1 MTVRIFSA
9 KDRFYRRIQG
19 LYRAAAQPYKRII
32 ISADR
37 VYITL
42 PCDRPGLR
50 DPDIFFSVR
59 KTARQ
64 LMKMCEEQNVAYEQ
78 PEILSQNRRHS
89 PVLKAMESVVF
100 AGEEGEIPE
109 NNGCI
114 TIYSADR
121 KYDEVDFAAS
131 EISRLVRNEGF
142 RYREISVIAKNADEY
157 SSAIETV
164 FSRHGIPFS
173 RRPPSGFGASAH
185 AVGKVGS

>member
-1 MTVRIFSA
+1 
-9 KDRFYRRIQG
+9 
-19 LYRAAAQPYKRII
+19 
-32 ISADR
+32 
-37 VYITL
+37 
-42 PCDRPGLR
+42 
-50 DPDIFFSVR
+50 
-59 KTARQ
+59 
-64 LMKMCEEQNVAYEQ
+64 MKMCEEQNVAYEQ

-164 FSRHGIPFS
+164 FSRHGIPFFDA
-173 RRPPSGFGASAH
+173 RRPVSGLPLMLSAKS
-185 AVGKVGS
+185 ALEVVLTGYSTEKILSCLKCGIGPLLRRRNLRA